1 VITKAMD
8 NPMYVKFIKDE
19 HLDARPG
26 YLGPE
31 ETRKYW
37 EEEVQF
43 FTGVLK
49 ELGYVK

>member
-1 VITKAMD
+1 MD